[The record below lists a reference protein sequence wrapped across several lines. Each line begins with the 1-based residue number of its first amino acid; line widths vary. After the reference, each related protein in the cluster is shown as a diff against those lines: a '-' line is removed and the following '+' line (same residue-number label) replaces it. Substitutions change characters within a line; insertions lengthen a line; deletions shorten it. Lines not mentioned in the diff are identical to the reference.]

1 MRTSITEHKLAA
13 ITRLDTLLDDASH
26 PVNASLPLS
35 TILGANVPK
44 EIAVEQHVNVLLV
57 GVARARSHYTARA
70 VEPWFRHIAHALPH
84 VLAPVGV
91 AQTTTERVETPHTA
105 LSFNVSIS
113 FVELSPRV
121 SAVLEEVLL
130 RHIRAEAKL
139 CASPDATGA
148 AADSCNVHRSVLG
161 DPDLGTERYYVDA
174 ARFSAVLADLL
185 ASLALDRSFSL
196 FVLNLKS
203 PVDKEHA
210 TYGYRVGFSQA
221 EIEEIRANTS
231 ALSLPQKA
239 YAPKR
244 WSDAASQ
251 RRPEPQS
258 AHVPPPRFVSK
269 VTESDAWANRITEVL
284 FKARALRAFEIG
296 SAAERA
302 TAESTYGVSELR
314 RLASVCSDIDPNDLV
329 CVLRAEPAAH
339 GSTFDMVAE
348 IAALG
353 TEDERRY
360 VQQLLR
366 DNSGLIRGDCLVDAW
381 VSHDRL
387 AFVDLGAGPLDWG
400 PTVAAAGVKTFES
413 FPSMPSDEL
422 VERELASNV
431 AQRSPPPTTFA
442 NASEAFA
449 ESSLLAVYR
458 NLHCF
463 YGIDSVCAQLAERV
477 QQLQSSPLQSRP
489 WLARAASDSFA
500 AESSSSNTS
509 ASEDEFLSELAHVVL
524 GIGVRQLFLPPAS
537 LFSPVLDSAVSFHLF
552 VVSDHSAYAA
562 VDELTFDWQR
572 VRGELQALRLPY
584 QEFGFRVTTVSLSDE
599 ARIVA
604 ALAASLRTATLPSL
618 DAEGM
623 FHAVPTRYIDSA
635 TLQERLEALHIDGDT
650 HGTSVDPT
658 RHINLFLFSIGDET
672 PLLIDKYFQ
681 AKALENAVLIVQSN
695 SRNFS
700 SRFACNGAL
709 VDVDLRNPTHAT
721 LGALGTLLGGLVPA
735 HIQYEPTRSAASQ
748 DWRWAVGARPNVA
761 IALSPLARY
770 GALARD
776 ITLRNAAM
784 AAVTESLQNLQALQA
799 DLDTRKLSVALARLA
814 FMRHG
819 MRAIA
824 VEVAAWIAAVDFVV
838 DLISQMRFEDAV
850 VAARELRELYFSAS
864 ANLDAFS
871 DVYDRMTCVNN
882 ADEMRNAAPEAR
894 RALMQ
899 PDEQA
904 DAPAAATL
912 PRATPAIALPLVP
925 WRSSVISVLLIVQ
938 LAALLG
944 YGTWRF
950 WTAGAH
956 ARNKVKVN

>member
-1 MRTSITEHKLAA
+1 MTGSVSSTVCVIVVALISLSLSLSYDSDAVIRTMRKSIADRKVAA
-13 ITRLDTLLDDASH
+13 AATLSSLLDDESH
-26 PVNASLPLS
+26 INASLPLS
-35 TILGANVPK
+35 TLLGANVPK
-44 EIAVEQHVNVLLV
+44 EIAVQQHVNVLLV
-57 GVARARSHYTARA
+57 GVARARSHYSARA

-105 LSFNVSIS
+105 LAFNVSLS

-121 SAVLEEVLL
+121 TGVLEEVLL

-148 AADSCNVHRSVLG
+148 SPDSCNVHRTVLG

-185 ASLALDRSFSL
+185 ATLGLDRSFSL

-231 ALSLPQKA
+231 ALSLPQKT
-239 YAPKR
+239 YTPKR
-244 WSDAASQ
+244 WSDTP
-251 RRPEPQS
+251 RRTDAQS

-269 VTESDAWANRITEVL
+269 VTESDAWANRLTEVL

-314 RLASVCSDIDPNDLV
+314 RLANVCSDIDPNDLV

-353 TEDERRY
+353 TMDERRY

-400 PTVAAAGVKTFES
+400 PTVAASGVKTYES

-431 AQRSPPPTTFA
+431 AQRSPLPTTFA

-458 NLHCF
+458 NLHCS
-463 YGIDSVCAQLAERV
+463 YGVDSVCAQLADRV

-500 AESSSSNTS
+500 TTESSNTS

-524 GIGVRQLFLPPAS
+524 GVGVRQLFLPPAS

-584 QEFGFRVTTVSLSDE
+584 QEFGFRVTTVDLSDE

-618 DAEGM
+618 DAEGL

-635 TLQERLEALHIDGDT
+635 TLQERLEALHIDADT

-681 AKALENAVLIVQSN
+681 AKALDNAVLIVQSN

-735 HIQYEPTRSAASQ
+735 HIQYEPTHNAASQ

-784 AAVTESLQNLQALQA
+784 AAVTESLQNLQAVQSE
-799 DLDTRKLSVALARLA
+799 LDKRKFSVVLARLS
-814 FMRHG
+814 FVRHG
-819 MRAIA
+819 MSSIA

-838 DLISQMRFEDAV
+838 DLISQMRFEGRCGRG
-850 VAARELRELYFSAS
+850 AR
-864 ANLDAFS
+864 
-871 DVYDRMTCVNN
+871 
-882 ADEMRNAAPEAR
+882 AP
-894 RALMQ
+894 RALLFSQ
-899 PDEQA
+899 RESRQIHRRIRPHDVHDQC
-904 DAPAAATL
+904 
-912 PRATPAIALPLVP
+912 R
-925 WRSSVISVLLIVQ
+925 
-938 LAALLG
+938 
-944 YGTWRF
+944 
-950 WTAGAH
+950 
-956 ARNKVKVN
+956 